1 MSPDTKQ
8 IRLDG
13 SLFLTYLTPKANRY
27 NEALLQVDTTA
38 IVVVAIHGGN
48 KNGVQKPQ
56 AGAVHSAWHST
67 KTPTHYRDMDEPENL
82 WP

>member
-8 IRLDG
+8 IRLAG
-13 SLFLTYLTPKANRY
+13 SFFLTYLAPKANRHK
-27 NEALLQVDTTA
+27 EALLKVDIAA
-38 IVVVAIHGGN
+38 IVAIHGGS
-48 KNGVQKPQ
+48 KNGVRKPK

-82 WP
+82 VWP